1 MSEVPQMEQHLH
13 SIHCHLYLRTET
25 IMFAVNCKQVGC
37 PITRTY
43 AHHGLYRIWDGTRDL
58 SWDASRKVPGHLSCA
73 EEQWTPSYRFLF
85 IFSLLFF
92 RQIAFIFWCVIKSQI
107 ELHKQ
112 EQERK
117 IMYNVWQ
124 QFCPQVRLD
133 MSFTFP
139 QH

>member
-1 MSEVPQMEQHLH
+1 MDYTVFGMERGICRGMRVERCRDIYLVPKNSELQAIV
-13 SIHCHLYLRTET
+13 
-25 IMFAVNCKQVGC
+25 F
-37 PITRTY
+37 
-43 AHHGLYRIWDGTRDL
+43 
-58 SWDASRKVPGHLSCA
+58 
-73 EEQWTPSYRFLF
+73 
-85 IFSLLFF
+85 FSFF
-92 RQIAFIFWCVIKSQI
+92 RQIAFIFLCVIKSQI